1 MLEKLFKVNVHPEH
15 MMIVEEIN
23 LVEFTVVKP
32 DKDVTNI
39 KLSPILLS
47 PTLLSSIIF
56 SKE

>member
-47 PTLLSSIIF
+47 PTLLSPLIF
-56 SKE
+56 FKK

>member
-23 LVEFTVVKP
+23 SVEFTVVKP

-47 PTLLSSIIF
+47 STLLSSIIF